1 MWKIKLV
8 LISFLVIS
16 FLIIFNQVVYAQP
29 EPFTAK
35 IWFIT
40 SDDSG
45 CSNTNYE
52 AILFIQS
59 IAFVYTSIY
68 GGLDSKYSPPQCLYL
83 KDFENNPQKLA
94 DSMINFDLP
103 ILIFDSE
110 IKSNL
115 FQISKKHTHFE
126 FVLYHNPHIVF
137 CYCSIPSKS
146 HVATW
151 AISHQL
157 SHFILKYLGA
167 SELFYLQWVHEKDK
181 DATKCI
187 ELRRQPGLCSS
198 RWTPVF
204 GISPIEMI
212 TVKVHHDLDNEFT
225 SLEQM
230 ELAKKAFLYNQLSFD
245 KNFSWINQVED
256 WYKDGLISKLEFDN
270 AIKFISKLDV
280 ANNLTLNK
288 YFPPQGNVK
297 TTLKLNRI
305 NAINSGST
313 IIFSGSLD
321 SNSGFKIENAEIL
334 IKSNA
339 GCPANGIIAEGL
351 TNKNGKFLIKT
362 ISMVW
367 NTDDMPM
374 NIFAEFL
381 GNDVYSSSSS
391 RTYNVITNPGNGQN
405 CYFIEGLS

>member
-8 LISFLVIS
+8 LISLLVIS
-16 FLIIFNQVVYAQP
+16 FFIIFDQVVYAQA

-40 SDDSG
+40 SNDSG

-83 KDFENNPQKLA
+83 KDFENSPQKLA
-94 DSMINFDLP
+94 DSMKNFDLP

-110 IKSNL
+110 IKSKQ

-126 FVLYHNPHIVF
+126 FVLYPNPHIVF
-137 CYCSIPSKS
+137 CYCSIPAES

-151 AISHQL
+151 AMSHQL

-167 SELFYLQWVHEKDK
+167 SELFYLKWVHEKDK
-181 DATKCI
+181 DATECI
-187 ELRRQPGLCSS
+187 QIRRQPGLCST

-204 GISPIEMI
+204 GISPTQMI
-212 TVKVHHDLDNEFT
+212 TVKVHPDLVNDLT

-230 ELAKKAFLYNQLSFD
+230 ELAKNDFRYNQPSFD
-245 KNFSWINQVED
+245 KNFRWINQIED
-256 WYKDGLISKLEFDN
+256 WYKDGLISKLEFGN
-270 AIKFISKLDV
+270 AVKFISKLDV
-280 ANNLTLNK
+280 TENLIQNK
-288 YFPPQGNVK
+288 YNQPPGNVK

-305 NAINSGST
+305 NAINAGST
-313 IIFSGSLD
+313 IVFSGSLN
-321 SNSGFKIENAEIL
+321 SNSGFQIENVEIL
-334 IKSNA
+334 IKSDA
-339 GCPANGIIAEGL
+339 GCPSNGIIAQGF
-351 TNKNGKFLIKT
+351 TDKNGKFLIKT
-362 ISMVW
+362 TSMVW
-367 NTDDMPM
+367 NTDDRPM

-381 GNDVYSSSSS
+381 GNDVYTSSSS
-391 RTYNVITNPGNGQN
+391 RTYNVVTNSGNGQN
-405 CYFIEGLS
+405 CNFIEGLF

>member
-8 LISFLVIS
+8 LISLLVIS
-16 FLIIFNQVVYAQP
+16 FFIIFDQVVYAQA

-40 SDDSG
+40 SNDSG

-83 KDFENNPQKLA
+83 KDFENSPQKLA
-94 DSMINFDLP
+94 DSMKNFDLP

-110 IKSNL
+110 IKSKQ

-126 FVLYHNPHIVF
+126 FVLYPNPHIVF
-137 CYCSIPSKS
+137 CYCSIPAES

-151 AISHQL
+151 AMSHQL

-167 SELFYLQWVHEKDK
+167 SELFYLKWVHEKDK
-181 DATKCI
+181 DATECI
-187 ELRRQPGLCSS
+187 EIRRQPGLCST

-204 GISPIEMI
+204 GISPTQMI
-212 TVKVHHDLDNEFT
+212 TVKVHPDLVNDLT

-230 ELAKKAFLYNQLSFD
+230 ELAKNDFRYNQPSFD
-245 KNFSWINQVED
+245 KNFRWINQIED
-256 WYKDGLISKLEFDN
+256 WYKDGLISKLEFDS
-270 AIKFISKLDV
+270 AVKFISKLDV
-280 ANNLTLNK
+280 TENLIQNK
-288 YFPPQGNVK
+288 YNQPPGNVK

-305 NAINSGST
+305 NAINAGST
-313 IIFSGSLD
+313 IVFSGSLN
-321 SNSGFKIENAEIL
+321 SNSGFQIENVEIL
-334 IKSNA
+334 IKSDA
-339 GCPANGIIAEGL
+339 GCPSNGIIAQGF
-351 TNKNGKFLIKT
+351 TDKNGKFLIKT
-362 ISMVW
+362 TSMVW
-367 NTDDMPM
+367 NTDDRPM

-381 GNDVYSSSSS
+381 GNDVYTSSSS

-405 CYFIEGLS
+405 CNFIEGLF

>member
-16 FLIIFNQVVYAQP
+16 FLIIFNQVVYAQA

-40 SDDSG
+40 SNDSG
-45 CSNTNYE
+45 CSNKNYE
-52 AILFIQS
+52 AISFMQS

-68 GGLDSKYSPPQCLYL
+68 GGLESKYSPPQCLYL
-83 KDFENNPQKLA
+83 RDFENSPKKLA
-94 DSMINFDLP
+94 DSMKNFDLP

-110 IKSNL
+110 IKSNH
-115 FQISKKHTHFE
+115 FQISDNHTHLE
-126 FVLYHNPHIVF
+126 FVLYQNPHIIF
-137 CYCSIPSKS
+137 CYCSIPAES

-151 AISHQL
+151 AMSHQL

-181 DATKCI
+181 DATECI
-187 ELRRQPGLCSS
+187 EIRRRPGLCRT

-212 TVKVHHDLDNEFT
+212 TVKVHHDLVNDFT

-230 ELAKKAFLYNQLSFD
+230 ELAKKAFLYNQQFFD
-245 KNFSWINQVED
+245 NNFRWINQVED
-256 WYKDGLISKLEFDN
+256 WYNDGLISKLEFDN
-270 AIKFISKLDV
+270 AVKFISKLDV
-280 ANNLTLNK
+280 AVNMTQNTYNQS
-288 YFPPQGNVK
+288 QGNVK

-305 NAINSGST
+305 NAINAGSP
-313 IIFSGSLD
+313 IVFSGSLN
-321 SNSGFKIENAEIL
+321 SNSGFQIENVEIL
-334 IKSNA
+334 IKSDA
-339 GCPANGIIAEGL
+339 GCPANGVIAQGF
-351 TNKNGKFLIKT
+351 TDKNGKFLIIT
-362 ISMVW
+362 TSMVW
-367 NTDDMPM
+367 NIDDRPM
-374 NIFAEFL
+374 KISAEFL
-381 GNDVYSSSSS
+381 GNNVHASTSS
-391 RTYNVITNPGNGQN
+391 RTYNVVTNPGNGQN

>member
-1 MWKIKLV
+1 MWKIKLF
-8 LISFLVIS
+8 LISLLVIS
-16 FLIIFNQVVYAQP
+16 FFIIFNQVVYAQP

-45 CSNTNYE
+45 CSNKNYE
-52 AILFIQS
+52 SILFMQS

-68 GGLDSKYSPPQCLYL
+68 GGLESKYSPPQCLYL
-83 KDFENNPQKLA
+83 KDFENSPQKLA
-94 DSMINFDLP
+94 NSMKNFDLP

-115 FQISKKHTHFE
+115 FQISEKHTHFE
-126 FVLYHNPHIVF
+126 FVLYPNPHIVF
-137 CYCSIPSKS
+137 CYCSIPAES

-151 AISHQL
+151 AMSHQL
-157 SHFILKYLGA
+157 SHFILKYFGA

-181 DATKCI
+181 DATECI
-187 ELRRQPGLCSS
+187 QIRRQPGLCST

-204 GISPIEMI
+204 GISPTEMI
-212 TVKVHHDLDNEFT
+212 TVKVHHDLVNDFT

-230 ELAKKAFLYNQLSFD
+230 ELAKKAFYYNQTSFD

-270 AIKFISKLDV
+270 AVKFISKLDV
-280 ANNLTLNK
+280 AENLIQNK
-288 YFPPQGNVK
+288 YNQPPGNVN
-297 TTLKLNRI
+297 TILKLNRI
-305 NAINSGST
+305 NAINAGSP
-313 IIFSGSLD
+313 IIFSGSLN

-334 IKSNA
+334 IKSDE
-339 GCPANGIIAEGL
+339 GCPANAIIAQGF
-351 TNKNGKFLIKT
+351 TDKKGKFLIKT
-362 ISMVW
+362 TSMVW
-367 NTDDMPM
+367 NSDDRIM

-381 GNDVYSSSSS
+381 GNDVYTSSSS
-391 RTYNVITNPGNGQN
+391 RTYNVVTNSGNGQN
-405 CYFIEGLS
+405 CNFIEGLS

>member
-1 MWKIKLV
+1 MRKLV
-8 LISFLVIS
+8 LVLIPILVIS
-16 FLIIFNQVVYAQP
+16 FFIIFNKAAFAQA

-59 IAFVYTSIY
+59 IAFVYTSLY

-94 DSMINFDLP
+94 DSMNNFDLP

-137 CYCSIPSKS
+137 CYCSIPAKS

-181 DATKCI
+181 DATECI

-198 RWTPVF
+198 RWTSVF

-212 TVKVHHDLDNEFT
+212 NVKVHHDLVNELT

-230 ELAKKAFLYNQLSFD
+230 ELAKKAFLNNQPSFD
-245 KNFSWINQVED
+245 KNFSWINQIED

-270 AIKFISKLDV
+270 AVKFISKLDV
-280 ANNLTLNK
+280 AENLIQNTYNQS
-288 YFPPQGNVK
+288 QGNVK

-305 NAINSGST
+305 NAINAGST
-313 IIFSGSLD
+313 LIFSGSLD
-321 SNSGFKIENAEIL
+321 SNSGFKIENIEIL
-334 IKSNA
+334 IKSDS
-339 GCPANGIIAEGL
+339 GCPANGNIARGF
-351 TNKNGKFLIKT
+351 TDKNGKFLI
-362 ISMVW
+362 
-367 NTDDMPM
+367 
-374 NIFAEFL
+374 
-381 GNDVYSSSSS
+381 
-391 RTYNVITNPGNGQN
+391 
-405 CYFIEGLS
+405 

>member
-8 LISFLVIS
+8 LISLLVIS
-16 FLIIFNQVVYAQP
+16 FFIIFDQVVYAQA

-40 SDDSG
+40 SNDSG

-83 KDFENNPQKLA
+83 KDFENSPQKLA
-94 DSMINFDLP
+94 DSMKNFDLP

-110 IKSNL
+110 IKSKQ

-126 FVLYHNPHIVF
+126 FVLYPNPHIVF
-137 CYCSIPSKS
+137 CYCSIPAES

-151 AISHQL
+151 AMSHQL

-167 SELFYLQWVHEKDK
+167 SELFYLKWVHEKDK
-181 DATKCI
+181 DATECI
-187 ELRRQPGLCSS
+187 QIRRQPGLCST

-204 GISPIEMI
+204 GISPTQMI
-212 TVKVHHDLDNEFT
+212 TVKVHPDLVNDLT

-230 ELAKKAFLYNQLSFD
+230 ELAKNDFRYNQPSFD
-245 KNFSWINQVED
+245 KNFRWINQIED

-270 AIKFISKLDV
+270 AVKFISKLDV
-280 ANNLTLNK
+280 AENLIQNK
-288 YFPPQGNVK
+288 YNQPPGNVK

-305 NAINSGST
+305 NAINAGST
-313 IIFSGSLD
+313 IVFSGSLN
-321 SNSGFKIENAEIL
+321 SNSGFQIENVEIL
-334 IKSNA
+334 IKSDA
-339 GCPANGIIAEGL
+339 GCPSNGIIAQGF
-351 TNKNGKFLIKT
+351 TDKNGKFLIKT
-362 ISMVW
+362 TSMVW
-367 NTDDMPM
+367 NTDDRPM

-381 GNDVYSSSSS
+381 GNDVYTSSSS
-391 RTYNVITNPGNGQN
+391 RTYNVVTNSGNGQN
-405 CYFIEGLS
+405 CNFIEGLF